1 MKESSLILRNFKGV
15 VDSTLREGLQFS
27 RASFSLDQQKKIFRY
42 LARINVDYV
51 EVGNPIKSEVREMIV
66 EIVRCKKAGSPKI
79 LAHVRNHKND
89 LQQAMDCGV
98 DGVNILCTA
107 DPERLEAMRRTPSE
121 YLKSLEQ
128 NILSSKSLRQEVRV
142 SVEDSFHQPRRL
154 SGMIYDLADA
164 LQVERI
170 GLADTLGKS
179 LSWDV
184 YRRVR
189 SLRHRVRADIEG
201 HFHNDLGHSV
211 SNAVSALMAGANW
224 IDTSLLGIGER
235 TGITPLSSLLINL
248 YILDPEIGDRYNLG
262 LLTAAENYISKICH
276 IEMPLNLATNRRNG
290 FAHKAGIH
298 LDALIRFGP
307 HKYEPLEPQVIGNG
321 RRLLTGSLVSG
332 KTSLAEVEVFRK
344 KYPRESIASHS
355 RARPGGATPCS

>member
-1 MKESSLILRNFKGV
+1 VKESSLILRNFKGV

-27 RASFSLDQQKKIFRY
+27 RANFSLAQQKKIFRY

-51 EVGNPIKSEVREMIV
+51 EVGNPVRSEVREMIV
-66 EIVRCKKAGSPKI
+66 QIIRCKNSVSPKI
-79 LAHVRNHKND
+79 LAHVRNNKSD
-89 LQQAMDCGV
+89 VQRAIDCGV

-107 DPERLEAMRRTPSE
+107 DPERLEAMRQAPRA

-128 NILSSKSLRQEVRV
+128 NILLAKSQRQEVRI
-142 SVEDSFHQPRRL
+142 SVEDSFHQPKRL
-154 SGMIYDLADA
+154 SAIVYDLADA

-170 GLADTLGKS
+170 GLADTLGKT

-189 SLRHRVRADIEG
+189 TLRLRVHADIEG
-201 HFHNDLGHSV
+201 HFHNDLGHAV
-211 SNAVSALMAGANW
+211 SNAVSALTAGANW

-248 YILDPEIGDRYNLG
+248 YILDPEFGERYNLG
-262 LLTAAENYISKICH
+262 LLTAAENYVSKICH
-276 IEMPLNLATNRRNG
+276 IEMPMNLATNRRNG

-307 HKYEPLEPQVIGNG
+307 HKYEALAPQVIGNG
-321 RRLLTGSLVSG
+321 RHLLTGSLVSG
-332 KTSLAEVEVFRK
+332 KTSSEDVEAFRK
-344 KYPRESIASHS
+344 KYSPESLAS
-355 RARPGGATPCS
+355 RPGT